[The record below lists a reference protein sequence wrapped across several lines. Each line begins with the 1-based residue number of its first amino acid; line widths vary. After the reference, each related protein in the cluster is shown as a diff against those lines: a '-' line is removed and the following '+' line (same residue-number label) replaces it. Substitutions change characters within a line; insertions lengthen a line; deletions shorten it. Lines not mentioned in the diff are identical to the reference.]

1 MIPALKSKSVTRKV
15 LYLPVKFVFDRRPTL
30 MKIRSLIWSP
40 SICPGSR
47 AGLLACGLVF
57 ALVFLSSVEVVNAQQ
72 KISKRYPGGKN
83 VRIELRNISGTVVV
97 ESWNKD
103 EIRLTAIIESKKAN
117 VVPKQ
122 VDECLMIDV
131 MSDNRGRGDVGDV
144 NFRLQVPVNS
154 SVDLETVRG
163 NISVSNI
170 RGRSVRAHVSSEG
183 DIELSN
189 IVAEQVVAQNVIGNI
204 FFDGEFSS
212 GGTYEF
218 KSTKGDITIRIPG
231 NSAFRLVAASPTRQ
245 IKLNDFWNN
254 GFKTQDGRKYVGDVG
269 DGRSSV
275 SVTNF
280 SGQITFLRK

>member
-1 MIPALKSKSVTRKV
+1 MRLRFLTWRAPVCASLLTIAAL
-15 LYLPVKFVFDRRPTL
+15 LTL
-30 MKIRSLIWSP
+30 S
-40 SICPGSR
+40 
-47 AGLLACGLVF
+47 AVA
-57 ALVFLSSVEVVNAQQ
+57 VNAQQ
-72 KISKRYPGGKN
+72 QLSKRYPGGKN
-83 VRIELRNISGTVVV
+83 VRVELRNISGTIIV
-97 ESWNKD
+97 ESWDKN
-103 EIRLTAIIESKKAN
+103 EIRLSATIESKKAS

-122 VDECLMIDV
+122 VNDCIMVDV
-131 MSDNRGRGDVGDV
+131 MGDNRGRGDIGDI
-144 NFRLQVPVNS
+144 NFKLQVPVNS
-154 SVDLETVRG
+154 SVDVETRRG

-170 RGRSVRAHVSSEG
+170 RSGLVRAHVSSEG
-183 DIELSN
+183 DIVLSN
-189 IVAEQVVAQNVIGNI
+189 ISATQVVAQNVIGNI

-280 SGQITFLRK
+280 SGQITFLRR